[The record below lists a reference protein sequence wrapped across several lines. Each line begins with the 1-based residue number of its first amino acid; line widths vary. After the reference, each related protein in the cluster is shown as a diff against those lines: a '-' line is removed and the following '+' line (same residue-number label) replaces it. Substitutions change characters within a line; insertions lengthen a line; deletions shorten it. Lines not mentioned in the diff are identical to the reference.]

1 MVWYSAKEETVSAL
15 LAGKKYGKAVELLLA
30 QFKGGS
36 RDPRLRLQ
44 LSDVLV
50 LAGKGQQAVPI
61 LQGLA
66 DEYAIE
72 GFAAKAIAVLKK
84 IQKIQPGRIDVE
96 GKLAALIEKKRRE
109 TPSTESMRTQQIPAQ
124 MPEFGIEEIDVEA
137 PESDEPSDQLLEV
150 VQSTIEAA
158 GREARQAGPTG
169 AGEAAVSPLF
179 SDFSREE
186 LVAVMRGLELQTFQ
200 PGDIIVTAGE
210 PGDSLFVLASGV
222 ASAWVKDESGHHT
235 KVREMAEGAFFGEI
249 SILTGKPRT
258 ATVTAASVC
267 DLLELHRPALDSIG
281 ATHPRVWD
289 VLREFHRRRTA

>member
-1 MVWYSAKEETVSAL
+1 MVWYSPEEETVNAL
-15 LAGKKYGKAVELLLA
+15 LAGRKYAKAVEVLLA

-50 LAGKGQQAVPI
+50 LAGKGRQAVPI

-66 DEYAIE
+66 DEYATE

-84 IQKIQPGRIDVE
+84 IQKIQPGRVDVE

-109 TPSTESMRTQQIPAQ
+109 TPSTESLRTQEIPAQ
-124 MPEFGIEEIDVEA
+124 IPEFGIEEIGMEA
-137 PESDEPSDQLLEV
+137 EESNEPSDQLIEV

-158 GREARQAGPTG
+158 GREPRPARTREPAI
-169 AGEAAVSPLF
+169 SPLF
-179 SDFSREE
+179 SDFSQEE

-222 ASAWVKDESGHHT
+222 ASAWVKDEKGHHS

-249 SILTGKPRT
+249 SILTGQPRT
-258 ATVTAASVC
+258 ATVTAVSVC
-267 DLLELHRPALDSIG
+267 ELLELHRPALDSIG
-281 ATHPRVWD
+281 KTHPRVWD
-289 VLREFHRRRTA
+289 VLREFHRRRTR